1 MAELNTEIIVP
12 PMSVDTKKLDEIG
25 YFLQDNNTKPNEEQE
40 KITSQLCIKASDI
53 ADVYLLSHIDEPS
66 GADDP
71 KTTNMSTL
79 DEIKYHTGKL
89 DDDRSVLFAD
99 TADYSR
105 SLAMKHVLA
114 ATRAMLYEYKRWT
127 SKDTGYEELIPSF
140 TKMINMAEKGQG
152 VSAIMQEV
160 DIANTLNILK
170 TQFKNHHN
178 EWSAVCEATTNLYQ
192 EIAKT
197 QDSLSHR
204 GLLVNMTFLHQATHA
219 GGGGV
224 LELMLEPGQKQ
235 LGNELLLRFN
245 SEDTRLTNISMFE
258 FGSIKAKKLFQKDR
272 RQREPFTL
280 LNPEVISEEETQ
292 ILLSE
297 SLLKDSAL
305 SQRIDRASKSL
316 QHYPLFGTVLF
327 NIFGGD
333 LNPQDEQMDMARHYL
348 QSSIDTKSVNPSIIL
363 DHYLKDGG
371 EKSLDVFYIA
381 QNPNFLSSLSS
392 ETQNNILQ
400 RVITTLSKENSDD
413 RIKALMFIEISGVLN
428 NNGYGQ
434 NLRNELLTT
443 IGESQVKAEP
453 DSKEYYLYERL
464 LVEK

>member
-1 MAELNTEIIVP
+1 
-12 PMSVDTKKLDEIG
+12 
-25 YFLQDNNTKPNEEQE
+25 
-40 KITSQLCIKASDI
+40 
-53 ADVYLLSHIDEPS
+53 
-66 GADDP
+66 
-71 KTTNMSTL
+71 
-79 DEIKYHTGKL
+79 
-89 DDDRSVLFAD
+89 
-99 TADYSR
+99 
-105 SLAMKHVLA
+105 
-114 ATRAMLYEYKRWT
+114 
-127 SKDTGYEELIPSF
+127 
-140 TKMINMAEKGQG
+140 
-152 VSAIMQEV
+152 
-160 DIANTLNILK
+160 
-170 TQFKNHHN
+170 
-178 EWSAVCEATTNLYQ
+178 
-192 EIAKT
+192 
-197 QDSLSHR
+197 
-204 GLLVNMTFLHQATHA
+204 
-219 GGGGV
+219 
-224 LELMLEPGQKQ
+224 MLEPGQKQ

-245 SEDTRLTNISMFE
+245 SEDTRLTNVSMFE